1 MIIASCF
8 YSGSMREEAGRM
20 MSHRI
25 LSLALAGTMA
35 LGLAVA
41 TPDATAREK
50 KNKEKAGV
58 EHMGYAGNM
67 QHEEDN
73 HE

>member
-1 MIIASCF
+1 
-8 YSGSMREEAGRM
+8 M

-35 LGLAVA
+35 LGLAMA

-67 QHEEDN
+67 QHEDDN